1 MCFNELPRFA
11 RPKSDAADLNH
22 IWSIMETQTQTAMEI
37 REALNHA
44 ATADVRTWAYID
56 QLLDQLIALGE

>member
-1 MCFNELPRFA
+1 MSMPRFA
-11 RPKSDAADLNH
+11 RPKTDAADLNH
-22 IWSIMETQTQTAMEI
+22 YWSIMETQTQVAEI